1 MVNKKVFTNLNLLSF
16 FLIFILAI
24 LSIHVMLS
32 DSFVTGQQ
40 RDSLLSYLPEN
51 FRVLF
56 INNQSSMLSNADL
69 SNADISNEASI
80 VLAQSKIAA
89 ESSAV
94 NVLEDLP
101 RGSTRIE
108 DIDSQSKD
116 DILINS
122 TQLKEIERIIELKE
136 IERIIENKISGI
148 DQI

>member
-1 MVNKKVFTNLNLLSF
+1 
-16 FLIFILAI
+16 
-24 LSIHVMLS
+24 MLS
-32 DSFVTGQQ
+32 ESFVTGQQ

-69 SNADISNEASI
+69 SNADLNQASI
-80 VLAQSKIAA
+80 VLAQSQIAA
-89 ESSAV
+89 ETSAV

-108 DIDSQSKD
+108 DIDSQSKA

-122 TQLKEIERIIELKE
+122 NQLKEIEK
-136 IERIIENKISGI
+136 IIENKISGI

>member
-1 MVNKKVFTNLNLLSF
+1 MIRKKVFTNLNLLSL
-16 FLIFILAI
+16 FLIFILSI
-24 LSIHVMLS
+24 LSIHIMLTE
-32 DSFVTGQQ
+32 SFVTGQQ

-69 SNADISNEASI
+69 INQASI
-80 VLAQSKIAA
+80 ELAQSQIKA
-89 ESSAV
+89 ETLAV

-116 DILINS
+116 DMLINS
-122 TQLKEIERIIELKE
+122 TELKE
-136 IERIIENKISGI
+136 IENIIANKRSGI
-148 DQI
+148 NQI

>member
-1 MVNKKVFTNLNLLSF
+1 MVRKKVYTNLNLLSI

-24 LSIHVMLS
+24 LSIHIMLTE
-32 DSFVTGQQ
+32 SFVTGQQ

-69 SNADISNEASI
+69 INQASI
-80 VLAQSKIAA
+80 ELAQSQIKA
-89 ESSAV
+89 ETLAV

-116 DILINS
+116 DMLINS
-122 TQLKEIERIIELKE
+122 TELKE
-136 IERIIENKISGI
+136 IENIIANKRSGI
-148 DQI
+148 NQI

>member
-1 MVNKKVFTNLNLLSF
+1 MVRKKVFTNLNLLSI

-24 LSIHVMLS
+24 LSIHIMLS
-32 DSFVTGQQ
+32 ESFVTGQQ

-56 INNQSSMLSNADL
+56 VNNQSSMLSNADL
-69 SNADISNEASI
+69 SEASI
-80 VLAQSKIAA
+80 VLAQSQIAA
-89 ESSAV
+89 ETSAV

-108 DIDSQSKD
+108 DIDNQSKA

-122 TQLKEIERIIELKE
+122 SELKE
-136 IERIIENKISGI
+136 IENIIANKRSGI
-148 DQI
+148 NLI

>member
-1 MVNKKVFTNLNLLSF
+1 MVRKKVYTNLNLLSI

-24 LSIHVMLS
+24 LSIHIMLS
-32 DSFVTGQQ
+32 ESFVTGQQ

-69 SNADISNEASI
+69 INQASI
-80 VLAQSKIAA
+80 ELAQSQIKA
-89 ESSAV
+89 ETLAV

-116 DILINS
+116 DMLINS
-122 TQLKEIERIIELKE
+122 TELKE
-136 IERIIENKISGI
+136 IENIIANKRSGI
-148 DQI
+148 NQIWSI

>member
-1 MVNKKVFTNLNLLSF
+1 MVRKKVYTNLNLLSI

-24 LSIHVMLS
+24 LSIHIMLS
-32 DSFVTGQQ
+32 ESFVTGQQ

-69 SNADISNEASI
+69 INQASI
-80 VLAQSKIAA
+80 ELAQSQIKA
-89 ESSAV
+89 ETLAV

-116 DILINS
+116 DMLINS
-122 TQLKEIERIIELKE
+122 TELKE
-136 IERIIENKISGI
+136 IENIIANKRSGI
-148 DQI
+148 NQI